1 VVLRCT
7 KKLLDLLAG
16 GARSL
21 SDLPA
26 ADEDWYANLLWIDRE
41 KCLLLTHAGT
51 LFSVVMPG
59 VRVGELR
66 PIGPYV
72 VAAIEMELRA
82 ENLPLD
88 SFGRLDRDAVCLA
101 RTASRSTLGFMTE
114 MAFEIRH
121 HVDYSGGLDHSETG
135 VINHQ
140 LRRMLRNKGEYV
152 LPIELV
158 AQMLAERD

>member
-1 VVLRCT
+1 MIVRCT

-72 VAAIEMELRA
+72 VAALRW
-82 ENLPLD
+82 N
-88 SFGRLDRDAVCLA
+88 CA
-101 RTASRSTLGFMTE
+101 RRTCRSTPSVVSTVTRFVSPE
-114 MAFEIRH
+114 
-121 HVDYSGGLDHSETG
+121 
-135 VINHQ
+135 
-140 LRRMLRNKGEYV
+140 RRAAA
-152 LPIELV
+152 PS
-158 AQMLAERD
+158 AS